1 MMQNKALVDKI
12 FAIRSDEDFNEAALE
27 VFRFQYENNE
37 LYRRFVDLLSVNPV
51 AVGSWEDIPCLP
63 IECFKNNKVVSFKQ
77 EPIDYFQSSA
87 TTSMVTSKH
96 YFFTT
101 DIYTRSFVKAFSLFW
116 GDPSQ
121 YCILALLPNYLHQTH
136 SSLIFMV
143 RELIKLTGCE
153 HSGFYD
159 AITPE
164 LVDYLKNPKALG
176 KKLILFGVSYS
187 LLDLVE
193 SYDFSLDDAIVF
205 ETGGMKGRRKE
216 MVREEL
222 HGILT
227 KGLGV
232 QSIASEYGMTELF
245 TQAYSKGGGIY
256 FAPPWMKVAIR
267 DVNSPLTRIG
277 RGRAGGLDVIDLANI
292 YSCSFIST
300 QDIGRQYD
308 DGSFEVQGRFDYSD
322 TRGCNLLSSM

>member
-1 MMQNKALVDKI
+1 MIDHNLIDKI
-12 FAIRSDEDFNEAALE
+12 FDIQTDDDFNSVALE
-27 VFRFQYENNE
+27 VFRFQYRNNA
-37 LYRRFVDLLSVNPV
+37 LYRRFVDLLSVDV
-51 AVGSWEDIPCLP
+51 SKVKRWEDVPCLP
-63 IECFKNNKVVSFKQ
+63 IECFKTNKVVAFDV

-96 YFFTT
+96 YFFTGEV
-101 DIYTRSFVKAFSLFW
+101 YTRSFLNTFSLFW

-143 RELIKLTGCE
+143 RELIKQTGCE
-153 HSGFYD
+153 YSGFYD
-159 AITPE
+159 AITPQ
-164 LVDYLKNPKALG
+164 LVEYLKNPECLPKR
-176 KKLILFGVSYS
+176 LILFGVSYS

-193 SYDFSLDDAIVF
+193 SYDFSLGDAIVF

-222 HGILT
+222 HSLLT
-227 KGLGV
+227 NGLGV
-232 QSIASEYGMTELF
+232 KSIASEYGMTELF
-245 TQAYSKGGGIY
+245 SQAYSKGNGIY
-256 FAPPWMKVAIR
+256 NCPPWMKIAIR
-267 DVNSPLTRIG
+267 DVNSPLVRLP
-277 RGRAGGLDVIDLANI
+277 RGRAGGIDVIDLANI

-300 QDIGRQYD
+300 QDIGRMHN

-322 TRGCNLLSSM
+322 TRGCNLLTAM

>member
-1 MMQNKALVDKI
+1 MIDHNFIDKI
-12 FAIRSDEDFNEAALE
+12 FGIQTDADFNSVALE
-27 VFRFQYENNE
+27 VFRFQYSNNA
-37 LYRRFVDLLSVNPV
+37 LYRRFVDLLSVDV
-51 AVGSWEDIPCLP
+51 SKVKRWEDVPCLP
-63 IECFKNNKVVSFKQ
+63 IECFKTNKVVAFDT

-96 YFFTT
+96 YFFTGEV
-101 DIYTRSFVKAFSLFW
+101 YTRSFLNTFSLFW

-143 RELIKLTGCE
+143 RELIKQTGCE
-153 HSGFYD
+153 YSGFYD
-159 AITPE
+159 AITPQ
-164 LVDYLKNPKALG
+164 LVEYLKNPECLPKR
-176 KKLILFGVSYS
+176 LILFGVSYS

-193 SYDFSLDDAIVF
+193 SYDFSLGDAIVF

-232 QSIASEYGMTELF
+232 DSIASEYGMTELF
-245 TQAYSKGGGIY
+245 SQAYSKGSGIY
-256 FAPPWMKVAIR
+256 NCPPWMKIAIR
-267 DVNSPLTRIG
+267 DVNSPLNRIPK
-277 RGRAGGLDVIDLANI
+277 GRAGGIDVIDLANI

-300 QDIGRQYD
+300 QDIGRMHN

-322 TRGCNLLSSM
+322 TRGCNLLTAM

>member
-1 MMQNKALVDKI
+1 MIDRVLTDKI
-12 FAIRSDEDFNEAALE
+12 FGIQTADDFNQVALE
-27 VFRFQYENNE
+27 VFKFQYCNNE
-37 LYRRFVDLLSVNPV
+37 LYRRFVDLLKVDVESVV
-51 AVGSWEDIPCLP
+51 RWEDIPCLP
-63 IECFKNNKVVSFKQ
+63 IECFKTNKVVSYTQ
-77 EPIDYFQSSA
+77 PSIDYFQSSA

-101 DIYTRSFVKAFSLFW
+101 QLYTRSFLSDFEMFW
-116 GDPSQ
+116 GNPSQ

-143 RELIKLTGCE
+143 SELIRQTNCS
-153 HSGFYD
+153 HSKFYD
-159 AITPE
+159 SITPE
-164 LVDYLKNPKALG
+164 LISLLRNPKQLG

-193 SYDFSLDDAIVF
+193 TETFSLGDAVVF

-222 HGILT
+222 HSILT

-232 QSIASEYGMTELF
+232 DSIASEYGMTELF
-245 TQAYSKGGGIY
+245 SQAYSKGNGIY
-256 FAPPWMKVAIR
+256 NTPPWMKIAIR
-267 DVNSPLTRIG
+267 DVNSPRYRIG
-277 RGRAGGLDVIDLANI
+277 WGRVGGIDVIDLANL

-300 QDIGRQYD
+300 QDIGRQYAD
-308 DGSFEVQGRFDYSD
+308 DSFEVQGRFDFSD

>member
-1 MMQNKALVDKI
+1 MIDHNLIDKI
-12 FAIRSDEDFNEAALE
+12 FDIQTDDDFNSVALE
-27 VFRFQYENNE
+27 VFRFQYRNNA
-37 LYRRFVDLLSVNPV
+37 LYRRFVDLLSVDV
-51 AVGSWEDIPCLP
+51 SKVKRWEDVPCLP
-63 IECFKNNKVVSFKQ
+63 IECFKTNKVVAFDT

-96 YFFTT
+96 YFFTGEV
-101 DIYTRSFVKAFSLFW
+101 YTRSFLNTFSLFW

-143 RELIKLTGCE
+143 RELIKQTGCE
-153 HSGFYD
+153 YSGFYD
-159 AITPE
+159 AITPQ
-164 LVDYLKNPKALG
+164 LVEYLKNPECLPKR
-176 KKLILFGVSYS
+176 LILFGVSYS

-193 SYDFSLDDAIVF
+193 SYDFSLGDAIVF

-222 HGILT
+222 HSLLT
-227 KGLGV
+227 NGLGV
-232 QSIASEYGMTELF
+232 KSIASEYGMTELF
-245 TQAYSKGGGIY
+245 SQAYSKGNGIY
-256 FAPPWMKVAIR
+256 NCPPWMKIAIR
-267 DVNSPLTRIG
+267 DVNSPLVRLP
-277 RGRAGGLDVIDLANI
+277 RGRAGGIDVIDLANI

-300 QDIGRQYD
+300 QDIGRMHN

-322 TRGCNLLSSM
+322 TRGCNLLTAM

>member
-1 MMQNKALVDKI
+1 MIDYNLIDKI
-12 FAIRSDEDFNEAALE
+12 FGIQTDDDFNSVALE
-27 VFRFQYENNE
+27 VFRFQYCNNV
-37 LYRRFVDLLSVNPV
+37 LYRRFVDLLSVDV
-51 AVGSWEDIPCLP
+51 SKVEQWEDIPCLP
-63 IECFKNNKVVSFKQ
+63 IECFKTNKVVSFEA

-96 YFFTT
+96 YFFTHEV
-101 DIYTRSFVKAFSLFW
+101 YTRSFLNTFSLFW
-116 GDPSQ
+116 GNPSQ

-143 RELIKLTGCE
+143 RELIKQTSCE
-153 HSGFYD
+153 YSGFYD
-159 AITPE
+159 AITPQ
-164 LVDYLKNPKALG
+164 LVEYLKAPERLSKRLV
-176 KKLILFGVSYS
+176 LFGVSYS

-193 SYDFSLDDAIVF
+193 SYDFSLADAIVF

-232 QSIASEYGMTELF
+232 KSIASEYGMTELF
-245 TQAYSKGGGIY
+245 SQAYSKGSGIY
-256 FAPPWMKVAIR
+256 NCPPWMKIAIR
-267 DVNSPLTRIG
+267 DVNSPLIRVP
-277 RGRAGGLDVIDLANI
+277 RGRAGGIDVIDLANI

-300 QDIGRQYD
+300 QDIGRMHN

-322 TRGCNLLSSM
+322 TRGCNLLTAM

>member
-1 MMQNKALVDKI
+1 MAFDV
-12 FAIRSDEDFNEAALE
+12 
-27 VFRFQYENNE
+27 
-37 LYRRFVDLLSVNPV
+37 
-51 AVGSWEDIPCLP
+51 
-63 IECFKNNKVVSFKQ
+63 

-96 YFFTT
+96 YFFTGEV
-101 DIYTRSFVKAFSLFW
+101 YTRSFLNTFSLFW

-143 RELIKLTGCE
+143 RELIKQTGCE
-153 HSGFYD
+153 YSGFYD
-159 AITPE
+159 AITPQ
-164 LVDYLKNPKALG
+164 LVEYLKNPECLPKR
-176 KKLILFGVSYS
+176 LILFGVSYS

-193 SYDFSLDDAIVF
+193 SYDFSLGDAIVF

-222 HGILT
+222 HSLLT
-227 KGLGV
+227 NGLGV
-232 QSIASEYGMTELF
+232 KSIASEYGMTELF
-245 TQAYSKGGGIY
+245 SQAYSKGNGIY
-256 FAPPWMKVAIR
+256 NCPPWMKIAIR
-267 DVNSPLTRIG
+267 DVNSPLVRLP
-277 RGRAGGLDVIDLANI
+277 RGRAGGIDVIDLANI

-300 QDIGRQYD
+300 QDIGRMHN

-322 TRGCNLLSSM
+322 TRGCNLLTAM

>member
-1 MMQNKALVDKI
+1 MIDHNLIDKI
-12 FAIRSDEDFNEAALE
+12 FDIQTDDDFNSVALE
-27 VFRFQYENNE
+27 VFRFQYRNNA
-37 LYRRFVDLLSVNPV
+37 LYRRFVDLLSVDV
-51 AVGSWEDIPCLP
+51 SKVKRWEDVPCLP
-63 IECFKNNKVVSFKQ
+63 IECFKTNKVVAFDT

-96 YFFTT
+96 YFFTGEV
-101 DIYTRSFVKAFSLFW
+101 YTRSFLNTFSLFW

-143 RELIKLTGCE
+143 RELIKQTGCE
-153 HSGFYD
+153 YSGFYD
-159 AITPE
+159 TITPQ
-164 LVDYLKNPKALG
+164 LVEYLKNPECLPKR
-176 KKLILFGVSYS
+176 LILFGVSYS

-193 SYDFSLDDAIVF
+193 SYDFSLGDAIVF

-222 HGILT
+222 HSLLT
-227 KGLGV
+227 NGLGV
-232 QSIASEYGMTELF
+232 KSIASEYGMTELF
-245 TQAYSKGGGIY
+245 SQAYSKGNGIY
-256 FAPPWMKVAIR
+256 NCPPWMKIAIR
-267 DVNSPLTRIG
+267 DVNSPLVRLP
-277 RGRAGGLDVIDLANI
+277 RGRAGGIDVIDLANI

-300 QDIGRQYD
+300 QDIGRMHN

-322 TRGCNLLSSM
+322 TRGCNLLTAM